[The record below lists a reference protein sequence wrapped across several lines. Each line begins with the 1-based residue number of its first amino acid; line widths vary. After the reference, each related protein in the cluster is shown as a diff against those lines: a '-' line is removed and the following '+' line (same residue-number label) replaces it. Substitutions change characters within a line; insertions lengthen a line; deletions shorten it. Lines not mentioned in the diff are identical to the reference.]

1 MAGPFARIVA
11 SVVMAGV
18 GAFSKAF
25 LMAYQQAAANAARGG
40 GAAAAKQA
48 AKSAMGKKLMERPQA
63 LQVLNYNDG
72 AEPKDGDELAERYSE
87 FFDLNDPKN
96 GGSFYLQSKIYRAWE
111 VLEPDFKVSVKDPP
125 DDGGGDAA
133 EGGGDDSSTKV

>member
-1 MAGPFARIVA
+1 MAGPFARIIA

-40 GAAAAKQA
+40 GARAAAQQ
-48 AKSAMGKKLMERPQA
+48 AKSAMGKKLMARPQA

-72 AEPKDGDELAERYSE
+72 KEPKDGVELEERYTE
-87 FFDLNDPKN
+87 FFEANDPKN
-96 GGSFYLQSKIYRAWE
+96 GGSFYLQSKIHRAWE
-111 VLEPDFKVSVKDPP
+111 VLEPDFRVEVRDPP
-125 DDGGGDAA
+125 PPDEAG
-133 EGGGDDSSTKV
+133 GGGDDSTKV

>member
-1 MAGPFARIVA
+1 MAGPFARIIA

-63 LQVLNYNDG
+63 LAVLNYNDG
-72 AEPKDGDELAERYSE
+72 KEPKDRDQLEERYTE
-87 FFDLNDPKN
+87 YFEANDPKN
-96 GGSFYLQSKIYRAWE
+96 GGSFYLQSKIHRAWE
-111 VLEPDFKVSVKDPP
+111 VLEPDFRVEVKDPP
-125 DDGGGDAA
+125 GPDDAAGGGGGGGD
-133 EGGGDDSSTKV
+133 STKV